1 MKTDNLSAET
11 KAMIKAEHRHH
22 KEIDLFGFWIYLMSD
37 LVIFSVLFAT
47 FVVLQNNYAGAAG
60 PKELFE
66 MPFLFVETMLLL
78 LSSVTYGFSVIAMND
93 KKKNQAII
101 GLVVTAL
108 LGLGFVGME
117 IYEFAHMIAEG
128 HSPDKSGFLSA
139 FFTLVA
145 THGAHVSFGLLWMF
159 VLIFQIVKQG
169 LTDGVC
175 SRLMRLSLFWHFL
188 DVVWVG
194 VFTVVYLMG
203 LV

>member
-1 MKTDNLSAET
+1 MKTNNISPEAKVLMEE
-11 KAMIKAEHRHH
+11 EHAHH
-22 KEIDLFGFWIYLMSD
+22 REIDLFGFWIYLMSD
-37 LVIFSVLFAT
+37 LVIFSVLFSV
-47 FVVLQNNYAGAAG
+47 FVVLQHNYAGAAG

-66 MPFLFVETMLLL
+66 TPYLFVETMFLL
-78 LSSVTYGFSVIAMND
+78 LSSVTYGFSVIAMNE
-93 KKKNQAII
+93 KKKNQVLI
-101 GLVVTAL
+101 GLIITAL

-117 IYEFAHMIAEG
+117 INEFAKMIAEG
-128 HSPDKSGFLSA
+128 NGPDKSGFLSA

-145 THGAHVSFGLLWMF
+145 THGTHVSFGLLWMF

-169 LTDGVC
+169 LTNGVC